1 MTDSTGSR
9 RLSIRFR
16 ILAACL
22 TLTILTAGLG
32 IFTLTGQE
40 RLGTLALRMYDQ
52 AFMSVDFFRSAQSD
66 FVALRAAYH
75 PSKGDKSAVQLATRI
90 LENLDIALERATSA
104 EAKKLATELRG
115 RMLALTLAPG
125 APADITTQLEAAS
138 NMFELGAEQFAQDGF
153 AFRLQAEA
161 VAQNSQLTSRIAI
174 GASLAA
180 ALLIT
185 ASLTRS
191 IVPPLHRATVIAT
204 QIAQGN
210 LKNDIKPQGSGEM
223 VMLLGALDVMQ
234 AALSERDAAARQI
247 EYMAH
252 HDVLTGVANRL
263 NFSKSLEQ
271 AMTNAAGS
279 PFALHLID
287 LDRFKPVNDTYG
299 HAVGDALLQAVS
311 KRLQR
316 CVREADLV
324 ARLGGDEFAILQYTG
339 SLAQSE
345 QLARRMVSALSRPF
359 DLHGIEVSIGTSV
372 GIRMSD
378 PGRSSEDLL
387 RNADDALYAAK
398 AAGRGTFRSFGRVYL
413 KAGNEQDE
421 CPLAAVGS

>member
-1 MTDSTGSR
+1 MTDHTGSR

-66 FVALRAAYH
+66 FVALRAAHH
-75 PSKGDKSAVQLATRI
+75 PSEGDKSAVQLATRI

-125 APADITTQLEAAS
+125 APADITTQLDAAS

-191 IVPPLHRATVIAT
+191 IVPPLRRATVIAT

-210 LKNDIKPQGSGEM
+210 LKNDIRPQGSGEM
-223 VMLLGALDVMQ
+223 VLLLGALDVMQ
-234 AALSERDAAARQI
+234 TALSERDAAARQI

-271 AMTNAAGS
+271 ALTNAAFGS

-324 ARLGGDEFAILQYTG
+324 ARLGGDEFAVLQYTG
-339 SLAQSE
+339 SVAQSE

-359 DLHGIEVSIGTSV
+359 DLHGVEVSIGTSV

-378 PGRSSEDLL
+378 PDRSSQDLL
-387 RNADDALYAAK
+387 RNADEALYAAK
-398 AAGRGTFRSFGRVYL
+398 AAGRGTFKSFGQVHL
-413 KAGNEQDE
+413 KAGSEQDDY
-421 CPLAAVGS
+421 PLAG

>member
-1 MTDSTGSR
+1 MTADGATGR

-22 TLTILTAGLG
+22 TLTIVTAGLG
-32 IFTLTGQE
+32 VFTLMGQE

-52 AFMSVDFFRSAQSD
+52 AFMSVDFFRSAQSN
-66 FVALRAAYH
+66 FVALRTAYH
-75 PSKGDKSAVQLATRI
+75 PNEGDKSAMQLTTRI
-90 LENLDIALERATSA
+90 LEDLDVAIERATSA
-104 EAKKLATELRG
+104 EAKKLAMELRG

-125 APADITTQLEAAS
+125 AAAGVAAQLDAVS
-138 NMFELGAEQFAQDGF
+138 DMFEHGAEQFAQDGF

-185 ASLTRS
+185 ASLTQS

-210 LKNDIKPQGSGEM
+210 LKNDIRPQGSDEM

-234 AALSERDAAARQI
+234 AALRERDAAARQI

-263 NFSKSLEQ
+263 NFSKSLEE
-271 AMTNAAGS
+271 AMINVTARS

-316 CVREADLV
+316 CVRETDLV
-324 ARLGGDEFAILQYTG
+324 ARLGGDEFAVLQHTG
-339 SLAQSE
+339 SVTQGE
-345 QLARRMVSALSRPF
+345 QLARRMVTALSRPF
-359 DLHGIEVSIGTSV
+359 DLHGIEISIGTSI
-372 GIRMSD
+372 GFRMSD
-378 PGRSSEDLL
+378 PDSSGADLL
-387 RNADDALYAAK
+387 RDADEALYAAK
-398 AAGRGTFRSFGRVYL
+398 AAGRGTFRAFKQSSPEGR
-413 KAGNEQDE
+413 KHEQDE
-421 CPLAAVGS
+421 CPLSR